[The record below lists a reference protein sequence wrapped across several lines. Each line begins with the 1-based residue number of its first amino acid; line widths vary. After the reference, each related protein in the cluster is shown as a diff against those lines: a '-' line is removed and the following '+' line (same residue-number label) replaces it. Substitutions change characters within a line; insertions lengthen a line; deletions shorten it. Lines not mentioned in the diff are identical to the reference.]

1 MAAVFLHQQSGKSL
15 PKLTDP
21 AAEVDILSPKQVI
34 GQDGKILTGT
44 GYSAVVL
51 TQAEYNALPLKNPN
65 TYYLI
70 F

>member
-21 AAEVDILSPKQVI
+21 AAEVDILSPKME
-34 GQDGKILTGT
+34 K
-44 GYSAVVL
+44 
-51 TQAEYNALPLKNPN
+51 
-65 TYYLI
+65 

>member
-1 MAAVFLHQQSGKSL
+1 M
-15 PKLTDP
+15 
-21 AAEVDILSPKQVI
+21 
-34 GQDGKILTGT
+34 TGT
-44 GYSAVVL
+44 GYSAVAL